1 VKGRVKEV
9 TPVGAGSTAILLIYF
24 GLVAGLAC
32 LPLSLLTLSQPP
44 PEEEASPV
52 WCPDGKKI
60 AFECFIDGP
69 TESVRDSDQRQYRS
83 DAADICVT
91 NVDGS
96 QRVRLTSNQV
106 ADTDPTWSPDGTQL
120 AYISVDGVYVMNADG
135 TNQRKLVHIPLRSLS
150 YDLPDRVV
158 WSPSGQ
164 YLAFSA
170 CREVQDR
177 DIYIVDVDTSELT
190 NLTAGNAALDTSPA
204 WMPDTKLLVFLSS
217 YAPVEHSCD
226 PSPAW
231 SRSYL
236 KLTNLEGTGQ
246 RTLYGEAYYRSLS
259 VSSAGQI
266 AFVANMRAKDYL
278 EEGELSRETYLYTIR
293 PGDEEPVM
301 WEDFWGTSWSPDG
314 RHLTDGYS
322 VLDVETGERHRL
334 PSAFSHYYGSPVWSP
349 DGQELATT
357 SFQEIGNIAAKR
369 IIILDLNTDTVRS
382 LIPREDSLW
391 P

>member
-1 VKGRVKEV
+1 VSGRVKEV
-9 TPVGAGSTAILLIYF
+9 TPVSVGLMFILLICLW
-24 GLVAGLAC
+24 LVGGWAC
-32 LPLSLLTLSQPP
+32 VRLSLLMPPP

-52 WCPDGKKI
+52 WSPDGKKI
-60 AFECFIDGP
+60 AFECYIHGP

-83 DAADICVT
+83 DAADICVI

-158 WSPSGQ
+158 WSPSGK

-177 DIYIVDVDTSELT
+177 DIYVVNVHTGEFK
-190 NLTAGNAALDTSPA
+190 NLTAGNAVLDTGPA
-204 WMPDTKLLVFLSS
+204 WMPDSRQLVFLSS
-217 YAPVEHSCD
+217 RVPVENSCD
-226 PSPAW
+226 PAPLW

-236 KLTNLEGTGQ
+236 KLTDLEGTLQ
-246 RTLYGEAYYRSLS
+246 RTLCGEAYYDLLS
-259 VSSAGQI
+259 VSSVGQI
-266 AFVANMRAKDYL
+266 AFVANMRANNYL
-278 EEGELSRETYLYTIR
+278 EEGEFSRETYLYLIDL
-293 PGDEEPVM
+293 GNEEPII
-301 WEDFWGTSWSPDG
+301 WDDFKGTSWSPNG
-314 RHLTDGYS
+314 RYLTDGYDI
-322 VLDVETGERHRL
+322 LDVQTGEKRKL
-334 PSAFSHYYGSPVWSP
+334 PLAFTPHYGSIAWSP
-349 DGQELATT
+349 NGENLATT
-357 SFQEIGNIAAKR
+357 GSQEIGNIFAKR
-369 IIILDLNTDTVRS
+369 IIILDLKTDIVRP
-382 LIPREDSLW
+382 LIPRQES